1 MPTIPAALSPI
12 PCQRTTGVGASWAR
26 AWAVT
31 NSIKTALIAL
41 NQTIRV
47 RILTQSVVQIKV
59 VVHKDNVLF
68 YLTCVSLRKP
78 YKKAWK
84 LYMAA
89 VCSDLKGPFN
99 WSLSSANL
107 HGTYSKYFG

>member
-31 NSIKTALIAL
+31 SNSNTALIAL

-47 RILTQSVVQIKV
+47 RILTQSVVQIKIA
-59 VVHKDNVLF
+59 VHKDNVLF

-78 YKKAWK
+78 YKRTSK
-84 LYMAA
+84 L
-89 VCSDLKGPFN
+89 
-99 WSLSSANL
+99 
-107 HGTYSKYFG
+107 HTYSKTNQKRSINLKLYLVLHYIKLRY